1 MLSTAYRLRLE
12 EIATRIAKGEDVS
25 LEDMVWAQ
33 KLASHNQSAAK
44 ILRQSRRFSQNPDM
58 KEGDLDDFLN
68 KMDLGDPDSANH
80 RTEFNGPDD
89 IADFFR
95 RTNNDNDRR
104 RD

>member
-12 EIATRIAKGEDVS
+12 EIANRIAKGEEVS
-25 LEDMVWAQ
+25 LSDMMWAQ
-33 KLASHNQSAAK
+33 KLSAHNQSAAK
-44 ILRQSRRFSQNPDM
+44 ILRQSRRKASNPDM

-68 KMDLGDPDSANH
+68 QLDLGDPDSANH
-80 RTEFNGPDD
+80 RSKFDGPDD

-95 RTNNDNDRR
+95 RTDKDGR